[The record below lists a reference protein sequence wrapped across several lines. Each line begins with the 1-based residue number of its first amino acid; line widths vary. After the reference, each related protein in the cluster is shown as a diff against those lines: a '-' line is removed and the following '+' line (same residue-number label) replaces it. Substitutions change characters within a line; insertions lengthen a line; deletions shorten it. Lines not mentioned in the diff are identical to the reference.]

1 MGVLSDQGLLNLYLD
16 AHQLGRRTKHR
27 NKSGNN
33 IRFQRRV
40 TARFLSEQ
48 SITTTYIPPSFLP
61 AREGTLRQMPELRC
75 RSNSLQ
81 TEWLGRY
88 TPNAASMRSQCC
100 MIRSDDNKIK
110 NNGKQE
116 FADGKVLEPVHKSLF
131 WRYVK
136 YSNNN
141 LPE

>member
-1 MGVLSDQGLLNLYLD
+1 MQEELLADRMARAIYSKRCFNEISVLHDQI
-16 AHQLGRRTKHR
+16 RRQQQ
-27 NKSGNN
+27 N
-33 IRFQRRV
+33 
-40 TARFLSEQ
+40 
-48 SITTTYIPPSFLP
+48 
-61 AREGTLRQMPELRC
+61 
-75 RSNSLQ
+75 
-81 TEWLGRY
+81 
-88 TPNAASMRSQCC
+88 
-100 MIRSDDNKIK
+100 K